1 MSTVFYSIDRIFY
14 YRKRT
19 RSQIVAI
26 IFHPNVYIHRFA
38 IPDRI
43 VPVEILFLV

>member
-1 MSTVFYSIDRIFY
+1 MSTVLYSIDRIF

-38 IPDRI
+38 VPDRI
-43 VPVEILFLV
+43 VPVEILFSV